1 MAPCRG
7 QGKDCNAREEVAG
20 VATKGLTEISVWYHG
35 ITEGKISR
43 DIVNSLAK
51 AAEREGFYTQA
62 FDNYGDLPDRVYVP
76 CRSYARISDSPIAE
90 PYLYENDHPAIVAVV
105 EPTMLKGVPVLKGL
119 RPGGVLVVNSDQEPQ
134 SLLRYMS
141 DIDLSNLGAIAT
153 VRAGGGALEGALS
166 GIEGATDVSGMGG
179 GAAGPMAGAI
189 ARISGIVELSSLE
202 AVVID
207 PSGARRGFEEV
218 KVHWLGAEGYSPGE
232 APHDEHR
239 ALGEEVPAIIPSP
252 VGENDGMITGNW
264 RFLRPVINQE
274 KCTQCRVCDIYCPD
288 ACINPDP
295 AGFTVNLKYCKGCGI
310 CWTECP
316 VKGAI
321 TPVPELDFADGVV
334 RFMI

>member
-1 MAPCRG
+1 M
-7 QGKDCNAREEVAG
+7 
-20 VATKGLTEISVWYHG
+20 ATKGLTEITVWYRG

-43 DIVNSLAK
+43 DIVNSLTK
-51 AAEREGFYTQA
+51 AAEKEGNYTQA

-76 CRSYARISDSPIAE
+76 CRSYARISDAPIAE

-105 EPTMLKGVPVLKGL
+105 EPTMVKGVPVLNGM
-119 RPGGVLVVNSDQEPQ
+119 RPGGILVVNTDQEPEE
-134 SLLRYMS
+134 LLKHMQ
-141 DIDLSNLGAIAT
+141 DMDLSGLAAVAT
-153 VRAGGGALEGALS
+153 IHAGGGALEGALS

-179 GAAGPMAGAI
+179 GAAGPIAGAI
-189 ARISGIVELSSLE
+189 AKISGIVNQASLE
-202 AVVID
+202 ATVID
-207 PSGARRGFEEV
+207 PAGVRSGYEQV
-218 KVHWLGAEGYSPGE
+218 KVRWLGPAGYNPGE
-232 APHDEHR
+232 APHQEER

-288 ACINPDP
+288 ACITPDP
-295 AGFTVNLKYCKGCGI
+295 AGFKINLKYCKGCGI

-321 TPVPELDFADGVV
+321 APVAELDFAGGVV
-334 RFMI
+334 RF

>member
-1 MAPCRG
+1 MT
-7 QGKDCNAREEVAG
+7 
-20 VATKGLTEISVWYHG
+20 TKGLTEITVWYRG

-51 AAEREGFYTQA
+51 AAEKEGCYTQA

-76 CRSYARISDSPIAE
+76 CRSYARISDSPISE

-105 EPTMLKGVPVLKGL
+105 EPTMVKGVPVIKGI
-119 RPGGVLVVNSDQEPQ
+119 RPGAVLVVNTDRAPEEISKFLGD
-134 SLLRYMS
+134 
-141 DIDLSNLGAIAT
+141 SNLADLAAVAT
-153 VRAGGGALEGALS
+153 VHAGGGAREGALC
-166 GIEGATDVSGMGG
+166 GIVGATDVCGMGG
-179 GAAGPMAGAI
+179 GAAGPIAGAI
-189 ARISGIVELSSLE
+189 AKISGIVDLVSLE
-202 AVVID
+202 AIVVD
-207 PSGARRGFEEV
+207 PAGVRRGYEEV
-218 KVHWLGAEGYSPGE
+218 KVHWLGPVGYNPGV
-232 APHDEHR
+232 APRHEER

-288 ACINPDP
+288 ACITPDP
-295 AGFTVNLKYCKGCGI
+295 AGFKVNLKYCKGCGI

-321 TPVPELDFADGVV
+321 TPVAELEFAGGVV
-334 RFMI
+334 RF